1 MSLTN
6 DFAKSY
12 FRTDQPGRRMFLPY
26 GNFGRAYLLPE
37 GEYESLLISFI
48 KTFLIVTGICFAASG
63 LLFGVLFT
71 MGKEILTP
79 LLLTLLMGLF
89 SSIWYEYQI
98 RKILV
103 GVERSDEKISL
114 KEYLGNISSTISK
127 RSLYLLLF
135 GSAILAALNFFT
147 FIEQDGGA
155 FALTLAF
162 WFVLSFLAL
171 LYLLKLKNRQS

>member
-12 FRTDQPGRRMFLPY
+12 FKTDQHGRRMFYPY
-26 GNFGRAYLLPE
+26 GNFGKAYLLPDE
-37 GEYESLLISFI
+37 KHERLLMSFI
-48 KTFLIVTGICFAASG
+48 KTFLIVAGIGFGAAG
-63 LLFGVLFT
+63 IFFGIVFT
-71 MGKEILTP
+71 LGQEILTP
-79 LLLTLLMGLF
+79 LLLTLLVGLF

-114 KEYLGNISSTISK
+114 HEYLGNISSTISK
-127 RSLYLLLF
+127 RSLFILLF
-135 GSAILAALNFFT
+135 GSGILAALNLFT

-155 FALTLAF
+155 FELALAS

-171 LYLLKLKNRQS
+171 LYLLKLKNL